1 MDHDNYY
8 EQDDGH
14 DVIVHLDYND
24 PEPSLFQQSRG
35 HDRPMISREYAPVV
49 RTSKRRLSRPNNTN
63 ARGFNRLTDDM
74 EEHHDDR
81 DDDDSMY
88 RGMTSRVNIQDQ
100 RQNGNFGRMR
110 SNSRERIGR
119 TRETA
124 GAGRSDNNMGSG
136 RSVVSRPSL
145 TGAGRSDNNMG
156 SGRSVVSRLSL
167 TSRQTKTKPKMD
179 LTRPDADSSFE
190 LFATLLIQHLDPKI
204 KGYTYV
210 LEKGDIA
217 YFEAIMPETLRLP
230 FVEAVRVR
238 TGRLPKEAV
247 EGESDLDS
255 ITRKCAAVGL
265 GQRVENNFL
274 LGGGEERD
282 GKRIIRVSNAIL
294 QYVST
299 SSTNFYN
306 IV

>member
-124 GAGRSDNNMGSG
+124 GD
-136 RSVVSRPSL
+136 
-145 TGAGRSDNNMG
+145 GRSDNNMG